1 MTKNQTH
8 PGLRITTG
16 VSAGN
21 PASDNCY
28 INRNMN
34 SIACAL
40 AGWPQNNKDLPACVG
55 NNNEIWLKQCLNE
68 SGEKDWWRSFPDCTS
83 AEQCKKISGNYKVLK

>member
-21 PASDNCY
+21 PASDKCY
-28 INRNMN
+28 VSRNFR
-34 SIACAL
+34 SIDCAL
-40 AGWPQNNKDLPACVG
+40 YGWPQNNKDLPACTG
-55 NNNEIWLKQCLNE
+55 NNNDITLKYCLDK
-68 SGEKDWWRSFPDCTS
+68 SGETDWWKSFPDCTS
-83 AEQCKKISGNYKVLK
+83 AKQCLKISV